1 MERQEYNKFSGDYQN
16 TPQTP
21 PAQPFTQQYVPND
34 APPMKPK
41 NWMTE
46 AILVTVV
53 PFCCL
58 CSFLSLL
65 GIVAIVYAG
74 KVDKLYFAGQYGE
87 AEQAAKDAKLWVMIG
102 LGIAVLG
109 FIANMIMYIVM
120 FNNSDFMNEFIE
132 ALQSITDGSA
142 TEW

>member
-1 MERQEYNKFSGDYQN
+1 MENQEYNKFSGDYS
-16 TPQTP
+16 TS
-21 PAQPFTQQYVPND
+21 QPSQPSTQQYVQNE

-41 NWMTE
+41 NWLTE

-65 GIVAIVYAG
+65 GIVAIVYAN
-74 KVDKLYFAGQYGE
+74 KVDKLYFAGQYAE
-87 AEQAAKDAKLWVMIG
+87 AEQAAKDAKLWVMVG
-102 LGIAVLG
+102 LGIAALS
-109 FIANMIMYIVM
+109 FIASTILSIMM
-120 FNNSDFMNEFIE
+120 FSSGDFMEMLQQI
-132 ALQSITDGSA
+132 QSISSGGA